1 MLEKHRERKKLRRT
15 LSKEGEMSINRQ
27 SINMHEIL
35 FDKRRRRLESIRN
48 KIPLESG
55 RKKGHF
61 VHTPNADR
69 KTNDGKKTGTETRRL
84 MRWNGRRMDWKSR
97 GRRH

>member
-1 MLEKHRERKKLRRT
+1 MK
-15 LSKEGEMSINRQ
+15 
-27 SINMHEIL
+27 IL
-35 FDKRRRRLESIRN
+35 FDKRRRRLETITRN

-61 VHTPNADR
+61 VHTPNAER

-84 MRWNGRRMDWKSR
+84 MR
-97 GRRH
+97 